1 MISLFVNY
9 LQSEPIILNTVA
21 DHMSS
26 GLSTVQIVIISF
38 ITYVVG
44 AFVQYLVSW
53 FLRKT
58 DVKNDRK
65 MKIAEIS
72 IAQEVDIYK
81 ALVKLRGYQ
90 KYESKDL
97 LASIQQ
103 LQIQLS
109 NDKIL
114 FSKQFYK
121 VAQDLVDYFAIIAGD
136 YTRKDVNK
144 ELSLFDALYDSFHK
158 Q

>member
-1 MISLFVNY
+1 MIPSFVYY
-9 LQSEPIILNTVA
+9 LQSAPAVLETVTN
-21 DHMSS
+21 HMSE
-26 GLSTVQIVIISF
+26 GLSTIHIVIISF

-44 AFVQYLVSW
+44 AIVQYWVSW

-65 MKIAEIS
+65 MKIADIS

-97 LASIQQ
+97 LVSIQD

-114 FSKQFYK
+114 FSKQFYQ
-121 VAQDLVDYFAIIAGD
+121 VAQDLVDYFAIVAGD
-136 YTRKDVNK
+136 FTRKDINK
-144 ELSLFDALYDSFHK
+144 EKSLFDALYDSFHK
-158 Q
+158 